1 MLGVWM
7 IWLGFSIHFIPY
19 NAIQLTFYLQ
29 DKNSADGN
37 VLVRQE
43 VTDLSVLHEVEGLAL
58 VMMCSAR
65 VVTRKLAVHLLK
77 EVRNIFNS
85 ANTQVMESVTSD
97 KELNNHFSYSLCL

>member
-1 MLGVWM
+1 M
-7 IWLGFSIHFIPY
+7 IWFGFSIHFLPY

-85 ANTQVMESVTSD
+85 ANTQVMESITSD
-97 KELNNHFSYSLCL
+97 KELNNHISYSLCL